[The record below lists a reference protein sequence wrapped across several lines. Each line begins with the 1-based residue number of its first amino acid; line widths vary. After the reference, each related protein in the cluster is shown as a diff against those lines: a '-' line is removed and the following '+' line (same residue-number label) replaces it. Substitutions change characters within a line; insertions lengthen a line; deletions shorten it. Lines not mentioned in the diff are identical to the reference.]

1 MSAGKPVTVA
11 DEVDV
16 IDEARRA
23 PDAVD
28 RAEAEAAVRSLIRWA
43 GDDPDREGVRETPER
58 VVRAFEE
65 YFSGYGHDPVAEL
78 ERTFEEHDGYDEII
92 VLRDIRFESHCEH
105 HIAPIVGRVHVAYL
119 PRSRVV
125 GISKLARVV
134 DIFARRLQIQ
144 EKLTSQ
150 IADTINEVLQPRGV
164 AVVVE
169 AEHHCMTTRGIHR
182 PGTLM
187 VTSRMLGAFRA
198 NPTTRREFLAMIG
211 NPTTRPAG

>member
-1 MSAGKPVTVA
+1 MSAGKPVPVA
-11 DEVDV
+11 DQVEV

-23 PDAVD
+23 PATID
-28 RAEAEAAVRSLIRWA
+28 RAAAEAAVRSLIRWA
-43 GDDPDREGVRETPER
+43 GDDPDREGVRETPQR

-78 ERTFEEHDGYDEII
+78 ERTFEEHEGYDEIV

-105 HIAPIVGRVHVAYL
+105 HIAPIVGRVHVGYL

-134 DIFARRLQIQ
+134 DIVAKRLQIQ
-144 EKLTSQ
+144 EKLTGQ

-164 AVVVE
+164 AVVIE

-182 PGTLM
+182 PGTMM

-211 NPTTRPAG
+211 NPNTR